1 MTRTAERF
9 VEDFY
14 NSFTSEVLTEAEP
27 AEVVDRYYAADAVQ
41 IADGIEIDRD
51 KLIGHLRPVRKNL
64 VSWRYEVHEA
74 VRVQEKL
81 AARFTIHAQLRK
93 GRMISTE
100 VHLFAEFTPDG
111 RLRRATQLTRDVTP
125 QTTEA
130 ASQ

>member
-14 NSFTSEVLTEAEP
+14 NSFTSEVLTAAEP

-51 KLIGHLRPVRKNL
+51 KLIAHLRPVRKNL

-74 VRVQEKL
+74 VREQEKL

-100 VHLFAEFTPDG
+100 VHLFGEFTPDG

-130 ASQ
+130 ASR